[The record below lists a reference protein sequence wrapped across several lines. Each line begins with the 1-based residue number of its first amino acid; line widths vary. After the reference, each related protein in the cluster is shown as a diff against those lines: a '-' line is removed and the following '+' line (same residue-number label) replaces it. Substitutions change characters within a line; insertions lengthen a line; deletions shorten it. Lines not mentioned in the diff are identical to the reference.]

1 VIGRLAVIVLILLF
15 LISVSSNYGQAL
27 QKVSTTSATI
37 GTARQTELSIS
48 VVNNPIDRGDRQTII
63 VDVFDSQ
70 SKHGLAGVIIDG
82 TVTYTSGLPL
92 YEFKGKT
99 GEAGHFSYSWTI
111 DKDIE
116 PGIFIV
122 AISATS
128 EQYSLRMVK
137 STTFEAM

>member
-1 VIGRLAVIVLILLF
+1 
-15 LISVSSNYGQAL
+15 
-27 QKVSTTSATI
+27 
-37 GTARQTELSIS
+37 
-48 VVNNPIDRGDRQTII
+48 
-63 VDVFDSQ
+63 
-70 SKHGLAGVIIDG
+70 
-82 TVTYTSGLPL
+82 VTYTSGLPL

-122 AISATS
+122 VISATS
-128 EQYSLRMVK
+128 EQYSLRMVE